1 MKTPVL
7 DPLFN
12 KVARL
17 QTFSSEISE
26 IFKNNLFFTEHL
38 RWMLLAYLGLYQT
51 STMDKKIVNNL

>member
-7 DPLFN
+7 DPFFN
-12 KVARL
+12 KVAGL

-26 IFKNNLFFTEHL
+26 IFKNNFFFTEHL
-38 RWMLLAYLGLYQT
+38 RWMLLVYLGLYQT